1 MGQVKYVLGF
11 VLCFLY
17 IQLSFILCTRMKL
30 PTDPIILELLP
41 EFLDDW
47 NQQLE
52 ANFMSYVNAH
62 DEHEVYRIGHTLK
75 GSCYQFGLDD
85 IAQMGITLMTHA
97 RAHDWANAQA
107 MYEPIKNAFL
117 SATEEV
123 KIKLN
128 L

>member
-1 MGQVKYVLGF
+1 
-11 VLCFLY
+11 
-17 IQLSFILCTRMKL
+17 MKL
-30 PTDPIILELLP
+30 PSDPIILELLP

-52 ANFMSYVNAH
+52 ANFMAYIRAH

-75 GSCYQFGLDD
+75 GSCFQFGLDD

-97 RAHDWANAQA
+97 RAHDWANVEA
-107 MYEPIKNAFL
+107 MYEPIVSAFRNA
-117 SATEEV
+117 TIEV
-123 KIKLN
+123 KSQLN